1 MKKLTKKNIELKT
14 IPNLS
19 DEIPENYIKNCEKKY
34 EKKLNLILFNYL
46 FKLNEDFKKNSINE
60 NNKIKNNLNELIVYQ
75 NLLKF
80 NIIPKKEKSD
90 KLILEDKDK
99 FFMFFLARNKVKI
112 INENYT
118 PEKFWIN
125 LSKFINN

>member
-19 DEIPENYIKNCEKKY
+19 DEIPENYIKNCEKKN

-60 NNKIKNNLNELIVYQ
+60 NNIIKNNLNELIVYQ

>member
-19 DEIPENYIKNCEKKY
+19 DEIPENYIKNCEKKF

-46 FKLNEDFKKNSINE
+46 FKSNEDFKKNSINE
-60 NNKIKNNLNELIVYQ
+60 NNVIKNNLNELIVYQ

-118 PEKFWIN
+118 PENFWIN

>member
-19 DEIPENYIKNCEKKY
+19 DEIPENYIKNCEKKI

-46 FKLNEDFKKNSINE
+46 FKSNEDFKKNSINE
-60 NNKIKNNLNELIVYQ
+60 NNVIKNNLNELIVYQ

>member
-1 MKKLTKKNIELKT
+1 MNKFSKNINDLT
-14 IPNLS
+14 IIPNLS
-19 DEIPENYIKNCEKKY
+19 EDIPENYIKNNEKKY
-34 EKKLNLILFNYL
+34 EKKFNYILFNSI
-46 FKLNEDFKKNSINE
+46 FKYNEDFKINSIKE
-60 NNKIKNNLNELIVYQ
+60 NPEIKNELNELIIYQ

-80 NIIPKKEKSD
+80 NLIPKKEKID

-99 FFMFFLARNKVKI
+99 FYMFFLARNKVKI

>member
-1 MKKLTKKNIELKT
+1 MKKFTNKIIELKT

-19 DEIPENYIKNCEKKY
+19 DDIPENYIKNCEKKY

-46 FKLNEDFKKNSINE
+46 FKSNKDFKKNSIKE
-60 NNKIKNNLNELIVYQ
+60 NNIIKNNLNELIVYQ